1 MNQKMRETQDEDDDK
16 NTNSDFS
23 EYILDPSALGNE
35 HGACHAGRRFLVGDD
50 EDEDDGS
57 AQ

>member
-1 MNQKMRETQDEDDDK
+1 MRETQQDEDDDK

-35 HGACHAGRRFLVGDD
+35 HARHAGRRFLVGDD
-50 EDEDDGS
+50 EDEDDAGS

>member
-35 HGACHAGRRFLVGDD
+35 HARHAGRRFLVGDD
-50 EDEDDGS
+50 EDEDDAGS